1 MNPVR
6 SGGEISYAVERLL
19 VKAAEVIYD
28 DRKTVLLPGFEII
41 RPDRIKPF
49 YVNCPRNERV
59 DSLQI
64 FITRFSFRIRCRPI

>member
-19 VKAAEVIYD
+19 VKAVEVIYD
-28 DRKTVLLPGFEII
+28 DRTVLLPGFETI

-59 DSLQI
+59 NSLQI

>member
-28 DRKTVLLPGFEII
+28 DRKTVLLPGFETIL
-41 RPDRIKPF
+41 PDRINPF
-49 YVNCPRNERV
+49 CVNRARNERV
-59 DSLQI
+59 NSLQV
-64 FITRFSFRIRCRPI
+64 FIA

>member
-6 SGGEISYAVERLL
+6 NGGEISYAVERLL

-28 DRKTVLLPGFEII
+28 DRKTVLLPGFETIT
-41 RPDRIKPF
+41 PDRIKPF

-64 FITRFSFRIRCRPI
+64 FIT

>member
-41 RPDRIKPF
+41 LPDRINPLC
-49 YVNCPRNERV
+49 VNCARNERV

-64 FITRFSFRIRCRPI
+64 FIT